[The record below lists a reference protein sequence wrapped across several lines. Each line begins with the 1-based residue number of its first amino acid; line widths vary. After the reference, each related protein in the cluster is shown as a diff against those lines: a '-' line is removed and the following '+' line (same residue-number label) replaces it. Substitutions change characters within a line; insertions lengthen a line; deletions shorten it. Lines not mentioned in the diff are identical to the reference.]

1 VNPEDSVQDI
11 EAIWMELLEH
21 FSNWKMVKP
30 RMYWLKTGVSE
41 RLSIKRLKRLENS
54 KAGQE
59 FFKLTKNLSDQNL
72 DYLKGLSQINY
83 EQALPAARVS
93 VFINVSLLFA
103 LLSITSQLFPGYVLE
118 LFNGVRE
125 GSIKSD
131 TNHALA
137 VGFFSALFGII
148 PTSIGVSLYSF
159 GGVAGARDLKNL
171 IELSQIRRRIS

>member
-1 VNPEDSVQDI
+1 MNPEESTQDI
-11 EAIWMELLEH
+11 EAIWKELLEH

-30 RMYWLKTGVSE
+30 KMYWLKTGVSE
-41 RLSIKRLKRLENS
+41 RLSIKRIKSLENS

-93 VFINVSLLFA
+93 IFINVTLIIA
-103 LLSITSQLFPGYVLE
+103 LLSISNQFFPGYVLE
-118 LFNGVRE
+118 LFNRVQE

-131 TNHALA
+131 INHSLA
-137 VGFFSALFGII
+137 VGFLSALFFMI
-148 PTSIGVSLYSF
+148 PTSIAIALYSF
-159 GGVAGARDLKNL
+159 GGVAGARDLRNL
-171 IELSQIRRRIS
+171 IELSQIRRRIN